1 MGIMCANI
9 PKMVVVFLAEMES
22 FQIKKK
28 RWEVG
33 YVSFFVDLTLH
44 LNLLPCAFGLD
55 YALMPLNN
63 HLCIHLLIA

>member
-1 MGIMCANI
+1 MYIGSMF
-9 PKMVVVFLAEMES
+9 P
-22 FQIKKK
+22 
-28 RWEVG
+28 
-33 YVSFFVDLTLH
+33 FFVTLTLH